1 MNYDDEEYDP
11 YAGFGGGGCSVHG
24 EDYMRECSVCG
35 MEFCA
40 ACFPHSNVCEECADQ
55 GRNLDEDEA
64 FGDNDAEELKIVAE
78 LAPDDPELD
87 KETEAALNSFGDPDD
102 ETDAPPSDDILQ
114 AAEESQAAVAREAAK
129 AKAKASAAAKP
140 KAPAKP
146 KAKPAAKAPAKP
158 RKPASKARK

>member
-35 MEFCA
+35 MEFCTI
-40 ACFPHSNVCEECADQ
+40 CFPNSNVCEECADQ
-55 GRNLDEDEA
+55 GRDLDDEDA
-64 FGDNDAEELKIVAE
+64 FGDGDAEELKIVAE

-102 ETDAPPSDDILQ
+102 ETDSAPSDDVLQ
-114 AAEESQAAVAREAAK
+114 AAEKSQAAVAREVAKAKAAAK
-129 AKAKASAAAKP
+129 AKA
-140 KAPAKP
+140 PAQP
-146 KAKPAAKAPAKP
+146 RAKPAAKAPAKA
-158 RKPASKARK
+158 KKSASKARK

>member
-35 MEFCA
+35 MEFFT
-40 ACFPHSNVCEECADQ
+40 ACFPHSSVCEECADQ
-55 GRNLDEDEA
+55 GRDRDEEDA

-87 KETEAALNSFGDPDD
+87 KETEAALNSFGDPEDD

-114 AAEESQAAVAREAAK
+114 AAEKSQAAVAREAAK
-129 AKAKASAAAKP
+129 ARKAAAKP

-146 KAKPAAKAPAKP
+146 KAKTAAKAPAKAK
-158 RKPASKARK
+158 KPSSKARK

>member
-35 MEFCA
+35 MEFCT
-40 ACFPHSNVCEECADQ
+40 ACFPHSSVCEECADQ
-55 GRNLDEDEA
+55 GRDLDEDDA
-64 FGDNDAEELKIVAE
+64 FGDNDAEEMKIVAE

-102 ETDAPPSDDILQ
+102 ETDSAPSDDVLQ
-114 AAEESQAAVAREAAK
+114 AAEKSQAAVAREAAK
-129 AKAKASAAAKP
+129 AKAAARAKP
-140 KAPAKP
+140 VKPVAKP
-146 KAKPAAKAPAKP
+146 KAKPAVKAPAKTK
-158 RKPASKARK
+158 KPAGKARK